1 MTHTIIFS
9 NIVYFFAHSSQGEH
23 LLKATTPEQIK
34 RVLMTE
40 ARTLSSKRLSAL
52 SERLFM
58 GEMRN
63 ELGIRVTDTNAVAN
77 DLFEAV
83 EAEEKRWNEGVA
95 GLDDAMVSVKCC
107 FFYGFFWKLLFSIM
121 KLYLYTHVKSLTYIY
136 IKLSSLD
143 YFFFIF
149 FLETTTQAVKIQLLL
164 MEMTM
169 IQMM

>member
-1 MTHTIIFS
+1 
-9 NIVYFFAHSSQGEH
+9 
-23 LLKATTPEQIK
+23 
-34 RVLMTE
+34 MTE

-107 FFYGFFWKLLFSIM
+107 FFYCKFWNCCSRP
-121 KLYLYTHVKSLTYIY
+121 
-136 IKLSSLD
+136 
-143 YFFFIF
+143 
-149 FLETTTQAVKIQLLL
+149 
-164 MEMTM
+164 
-169 IQMM
+169 

>member
-1 MTHTIIFS
+1 MLILLRKKFLKPTLPDMYFLLLTEPLTHTIIFS

-107 FFYGFFWKLLFSIM
+107 FFYCFFWNLC
-121 KLYLYTHVKSLTYIY
+121 SLP
-136 IKLSSLD
+136 
-143 YFFFIF
+143 
-149 FLETTTQAVKIQLLL
+149 
-164 MEMTM
+164 
-169 IQMM
+169 